1 MTPSITG
8 GTGHLQQTAGLRSE
22 RECWGNF
29 LSRQAGLRNSGHP
42 SATPP
47 PGGSTGW
54 WGEISLSFFFLP
66 PFFIYLFI
74 YLYRVSPRW
83 GEALGRNKMSF
94 FQEKI
99 FLTKKNIFRPGANAL
114 LSTLLR
120 EDPFGRIREAREVQ
134 LLHRSEDRP
143 AHDVSP
149 HCATLSELAGGISLS
164 LMLSGFLKLS

>member
-1 MTPSITG
+1 MTPSIPG

-22 RECWGNF
+22 QECWGNF
-29 LSRQAGLRNSGHP
+29 LSRQAGLRMILSTVDTP

-54 WGEISLSFFFLP
+54 WGEISLSLFFFFFFS
-66 PFFIYLFI
+66 PFFYLFI

-114 LSTLLR
+114 
-120 EDPFGRIREAREVQ
+120 PIRTFPIAPNHGTQKFLAKPR
-134 LLHRSEDRP
+134 
-143 AHDVSP
+143 
-149 HCATLSELAGGISLS
+149 CAT
-164 LMLSGFLKLS
+164 FLKNVDINWHCRW